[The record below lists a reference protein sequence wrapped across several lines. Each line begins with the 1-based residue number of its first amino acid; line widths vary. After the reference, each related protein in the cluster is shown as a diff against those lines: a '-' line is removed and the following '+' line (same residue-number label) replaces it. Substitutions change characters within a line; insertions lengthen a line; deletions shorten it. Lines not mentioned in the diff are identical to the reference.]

1 MNQGMQE
8 PGFLGKLFS
17 IVVGVILLIA
27 GFMFSLVFLA
37 VVVAVGLGVWIW
49 FWWKTRKIRQQM
61 REHSS
66 QREQPPQPTS
76 RGGQVFEGE
85 AVIVEEE
92 TTRVTS
98 NRSPESPDH
107 RSPD

>member
-8 PGFLGKLFS
+8 PGVLGKLVS
-17 IVVGVILLIA
+17 VVVGLILLVV

-37 VVVAVGLGVWIW
+37 LVVAAGLGVWIW

-61 REHSS
+61 REN
-66 QREQPPQPTS
+66 PPQPS
-76 RGGQVFEGE
+76 AAGGQVFEGE

-92 TTRVTS
+92 VTHATQAS
-98 NRSPESPDH
+98 ANRLPESPDH

>member
-1 MNQGMQE
+1 MKQGMQE
-8 PGFLGKLFS
+8 PGVLGKLVS
-17 IVVGVILLIA
+17 VVVGLILLVV

-37 VVVAVGLGVWIW
+37 LVVAAGLGVWIW

-61 REHSS
+61 RENT
-66 QREQPPQPTS
+66 PQPS
-76 RGGQVFEGE
+76 AAGGQVFEGE

-92 TTRVTS
+92 VTRATRVS
-98 NRSPESPDH
+98 ANRLPESPDH